1 MENFIKDRDLLT
13 WRPPGGG
20 ESIVDLRER
29 LNNKFLPEIVSEARR
44 VRSETGEIVSDSEAR
59 RVRSETG
66 EVAVLLVT
74 HGLTMTEQH
83 RILGD
88 IASVK
93 ENFEM
98 EDGEGGVKYSDNTAV
113 TRYQVE
119 VEEETNKIIDVK
131 CLQYACNQ
139 HLK

>member
-44 VRSETGEIVSDSEAR
+44 VRSETGE
-59 RVRSETG
+59 
-66 EVAVLLVT
+66 VAVLLVT
-74 HGLTMTEQH
+74 HGLTMSEQH

-88 IASVK
+88 IASDK

-98 EDGEGGVKYSDNTAV
+98 EDGEGRVKYSDNTAV